1 MSTHTPEQI
10 ANQRGRL
17 VMSCE
22 FMELTGRFHEAWTS
36 LELLTDYAIYKLLK
50 VTPSQGHLISAGMFF
65 SRKARLLADLIRTS
79 EYPNKAAI
87 LGAFNKVR
95 DNNKRDIIAH
105 SYVYSDHKTV
115 TFVERNV
122 SMKFKAIEHKFTF
135 EEFKN
140 HVTTFMRNAQGF
152 HDAFEPDY
160 DDVQAFAHA
169 ALSLNRK
176 DKTSPEEPRDME

>member
-10 ANQRGRL
+10 ANQRGWL
-17 VMSCE
+17 VMSRE

-50 VTPSQGHLISAGMFF
+50 VTPSQGHLITAGMFF

-105 SYVYSDHKTV
+105 SYGHLEK
-115 TFVERNV
+115 
-122 SMKFKAIEHKFTF
+122 
-135 EEFKN
+135 
-140 HVTTFMRNAQGF
+140 
-152 HDAFEPDY
+152 
-160 DDVQAFAHA
+160 
-169 ALSLNRK
+169 
-176 DKTSPEEPRDME
+176 